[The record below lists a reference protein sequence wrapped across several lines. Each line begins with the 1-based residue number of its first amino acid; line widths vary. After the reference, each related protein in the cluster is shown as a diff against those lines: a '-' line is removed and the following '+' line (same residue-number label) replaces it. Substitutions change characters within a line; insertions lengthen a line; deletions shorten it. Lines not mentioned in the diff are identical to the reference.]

1 MSGYGTSVWTGRA
14 LQAEYDRSG
23 DNWSRS
29 SVFGPLMERLA
40 PGHHGYPGTSDLI
53 RVEAPG
59 GPHVPPDRGRDGET
73 VSPSP
78 SIRLADLGRNPIVLV
93 IEVSL
98 VLHFRRLLGRLVSV
112 QSRRR
117 RLD

>member
-1 MSGYGTSVWTGRA
+1 
-14 LQAEYDRSG
+14 
-23 DNWSRS
+23 
-29 SVFGPLMERLA
+29 MERLA
-40 PGHHGYPGTSDLI
+40 PGHHGYPGTSNLI

-117 RLD
+117 RLDTRFVAASLHQDGQSDAGQLVSKRDR